1 VAKPFALLLAIAS
14 ALLLV
19 APVAAVGNAAVGD
32 AADIA
37 VTNQNDSGPKML
49 GVLEAVAGGLGGA
62 GLGRL
67 TTVG

>member
-19 APVAAVGNAAVGD
+19 ALVAAVGNAAVGD

-49 GVLEAVAGGLGGA
+49 GALEAVAGGLGGA

>member
-1 VAKPFALLLAIAS
+1 VAKPFALLLAIAN

-37 VTNQNDSGPKML
+37 VTNQNDSCPKML
-49 GVLEAVAGGLGGA
+49 GALEAVAGGLGGA